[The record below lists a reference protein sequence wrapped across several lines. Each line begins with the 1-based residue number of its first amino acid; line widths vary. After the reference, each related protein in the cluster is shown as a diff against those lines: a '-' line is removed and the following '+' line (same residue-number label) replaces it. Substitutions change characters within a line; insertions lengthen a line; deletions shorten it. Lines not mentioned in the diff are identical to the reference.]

1 VRLPKFEYFEPKG
14 LKEAVSILQNEPAA
28 KILAGGTDLLVNM
41 KHRVECPPTVV
52 NIKEIDGLDFI
63 KQDNGAIR
71 IGALTKL
78 KNLYMK
84 PVIIEKLPGLARA
97 AEAVGSYHH
106 QVMGT
111 LVGNICQQ
119 NRCKYFN
126 QSQWWRSSRPTCYKA
141 GGEICHVVNK
151 KETCYAGYCG
161 DIAPVLLV
169 FNARISLMG
178 PQGKK
183 ELALEDL
190 FAGDGKKSLNLS
202 PGDILTEV
210 IIPATDM
217 NGTSGYAKFANRDSI
232 DFPILGSAFWAN
244 PDDRQYRAAFT
255 AVERKPVRALQVEAF
270 LDGKELSEENI
281 AAAGE
286 LAATAAK
293 PVKNSVY
300 SPSYKRRMMGLLL
313 KEAVSQAMGR
323 NSA

>member
-1 VRLPKFEYFEPKG
+1 M
-14 LKEAVSILQNEPAA
+14 
-28 KILAGGTDLLVNM
+28 T
-41 KHRVECPPTVV
+41 
-52 NIKEIDGLDFI
+52 
-63 KQDNGAIR
+63 
-71 IGALTKL
+71 
-78 KNLYMK
+78 
-84 PVIIEKLPGLARA
+84 PVIIEKLPGLALA

-111 LVGNICQQ
+111 VVGNICQQ

-151 KETCYAGYCG
+151 KETCYASYCG

-169 FNARISLMG
+169 LNARILVMG

-183 ELALEDL
+183 EINLEDL
-190 FAGDGKKSLNLS
+190 FSGDGKAPLNLS
-202 PGDILTEV
+202 PGDIVTEV
-210 IIPATDM
+210 IIPAPDM
-217 NGTSGYAKFANRDSI
+217 NAASGYSKFANRESI
-232 DFPILGSAFWAN
+232 DFPILGAAFWAAPGN
-244 PDDRQYRAAFT
+244 RQYRLAFT

-270 LDGKELSEENI
+270 LDGKELNQKNI

-313 KEAVSQAMGR
+313 KEAAFQAMGR